1 MVKKSFGL
9 INKIIHDVLF
19 QYFDDE
25 NARNVRIG
33 KLIPAPRINLAFENG
48 KINYWNGK

>member
-1 MVKKSFGL
+1 MHGKELKFK
-9 INKIIHDVLF
+9 IIFNKIIIF